1 MGILDVPSYSKT
13 QSDSLFYSK
22 SSSDSLFA
30 KKSRIRAAA
39 LQGAL
44 GATYSKSFPDIA
56 TATSDIPTIT
66 VSTSSGVTSP
76 KSISL
81 NDENLRF
88 VAAANVFRTSTNTQ
102 GFRWKTPLQVTVDFV
117 LIGTTVELVGYG
129 TTGSS
134 AGNQWIWVNGKP
146 ITAAPVYYGSV
157 SGLTT
162 SSPFYTTLVFPDSTP
177 KQISIQLD
185 TVEGVRTIQCPIT
198 SSISTAPRKLKG
210 LYLGDSFFGGITG
223 TSQLS
228 YVSAQMGRLLDTEC
242 SNYGQGGSGYISGG
256 TASDPFGSS
265 ARIAY
270 ATAYQPDYIVICG
283 SVNDNGQT
291 YTDIYNA
298 AVALYS
304 ALDTACPNVPI
315 IVFGPQPRDSTTT
328 LSSNEQINNNAV
340 RDAALLASNVI
351 AFYDQVGNAAIPYA
365 TAGAVSA
372 WSGGTAKTITSVSVT
387 GGTSGVATVNST
399 AHGFTTGD
407 VVCLAGLSTFSSLNN
422 AQTITGTATNSFTF
436 NTSAVPAQASV
447 TAATGDGTTVTYTAD
462 NTFSSG
468 QIVSITGLTT
478 VTGSSLNLSNRTIA
492 SATSTVFTVSTTT
505 SGTATGTNA
514 TAAIQITVSS
524 ATANKTFYNTND
536 LVSYIGSIWRW
547 SRSTPAGNIT
557 PGGTTQ
563 LGWALMTYLYTGTGK
578 VGATAGNGT
587 RDLYLNNDGIHPSL
601 DGATAL
607 ANKMSSDVRV
617 ALLKF
622 ALS

>member
-1 MGILDVPSYSKT
+1 MGILDAPSYTIT
-13 QSDSLFYSK
+13 QSDSLF
-22 SSSDSLFA
+22 A
-30 KKSRIRAAA
+30 RKSRIRAAA

-44 GATYSKSFPDIA
+44 GPTYSKSFPDIA

-117 LIGTTVELVGYG
+117 LIGTTVELVGFG
-129 TTGSS
+129 TSGSS

-146 ITAAPVYYGSV
+146 ITAAPVSYSSV
-157 SGLTT
+157 SGLSV

-185 TVEGVRTIQCPIT
+185 TVEGIRTIQCPIT

-210 LYLGDSFFGGITG
+210 LYLGDSFFGGVTA

-242 SNYGQGGSGYISGG
+242 SNYGQGGSGYIAGG
-256 TASDPFGSS
+256 TASDPFGSD

-291 YTDIYNA
+291 YTNIYNA

-315 IVFGPQPRDSTTT
+315 IVFGVQPRDSTTT
-328 LSSNEQINNNAV
+328 LSSSEQINNNAV
-340 RDAALLASNVI
+340 RDAALSASNVI

-365 TAGAVSA
+365 TAGAISA
-372 WSGGTAKTITSVSVT
+372 WSGGTAKTISSVSVNAVT
-387 GGTSGVATVNST
+387 GVATVNST

-407 VVCLAGLSTFSSLNN
+407 VVCLAGLSTFPSLNL
-422 AQTITGTATNSFTF
+422 AQTITGTTTNSFTF
-436 NTSAVPAQASV
+436 NTSAVPLPATV
-447 TAATGDGTTVTYTAD
+447 TSATGASGTVTYTAN
-462 NTFSSG
+462 NTFSAG
-468 QIVSITGLTT
+468 QIVSITGN
-478 VTGSSLNLSNRTIA
+478 SNSALNLSNQTIA
-492 SATSTVFTVSTTT
+492 STPAPTSTQFSVSNAATGTGT
-505 SGTATGTNA
+505 GGTAT
-514 TAAIQITVSS
+514 IQVTVSS

>member
-1 MGILDVPSYSKT
+1 MGILDAPSYTIT
-13 QSDSLFYSK
+13 QSDSLF
-22 SSSDSLFA
+22 A
-30 KKSRIRAAA
+30 RKSRIRAAA

-44 GATYSKSFPDIA
+44 GPTYSKSFPDIA

-117 LIGTTVELVGYG
+117 LIGTTVELVGFG
-129 TTGSS
+129 TSGSS

-146 ITAAPVYYGSV
+146 ITAAPVSYSSV
-157 SGLTT
+157 SGLSV

-185 TVEGVRTIQCPIT
+185 TVEGIRTIQCPIT

-210 LYLGDSFFGGITG
+210 LYLGDSFFGGVTA

-242 SNYGQGGSGYISGG
+242 SNYGQGGSGYIAGG
-256 TASDPFGSS
+256 TASDPFGSD

-291 YTDIYNA
+291 YTNIYNA

-315 IVFGPQPRDSTTT
+315 IVFGVQPRDSTTT
-328 LSSNEQINNNAV
+328 LSSSEQINNNAV
-340 RDAALLASNVI
+340 YDAATAASNVI
-351 AFYDQVGNAAIPYA
+351 AFYDQIGNAAIPYA
-365 TAGAVSA
+365 TAGAVSV
-372 WSGGTAKTITSVSVT
+372 WSAGTAKTITAVVIA
-387 GGTSGVATVNST
+387 SGVATVTS
-399 AHGFTTGD
+399 ALHGFAVGD
-407 VVCLAGLSTFSSLNN
+407 VVCLAGTSIASLNA
-422 AQTITGTATNSFTF
+422 AQTITSVTTNSFTF
-436 NTSAVPAQASV
+436 NT
-447 TAATGDGTTVTYTAD
+447 TA
-462 NTFSSG
+462 
-468 QIVSITGLTT
+468 
-478 VTGSSLNLSNRTIA
+478 
-492 SATSTVFTVSTTT
+492 
-505 SGTATGTNA
+505 SGTV
-514 TAAIQITVSS
+514 TVSS
-524 ATANKTFYNTND
+524 GTANKTFYNTND

-547 SRSTPAGNIT
+547 SRSTSAGNIT

-578 VGATAGNGT
+578 IGSTAGNGT
-587 RDLYLNNDGIHPSL
+587 RDLYLNSDSIHPSQ

-607 ANKMSSDVRV
+607 AYKMASDVRS